1 MYEEAYILTELLST
15 KGLSKKYGS
24 RFALKDAD
32 IHIHQG
38 DIYGLIGR
46 NGAGKTTLLKLIN
59 SQITKTSGDIYNN
72 GKLMQFGKPGIKIGA
87 LVESPGL
94 YPDCTA
100 YENLKYKCIA
110 LGKNKKSYITELLN
124 VVELADTGRKKA
136 KQFSL
141 GMKQR
146 LSIALALVD
155 EPDLLMLDEPINGM
169 DPQGIKD
176 IREMLVSINRSK
188 GTTILISSHILD
200 ELSKFAT
207 NYGIIRD
214 GMVLREFTRE
224 QLNQENR
231 SGIEI
236 QSPEIDKV
244 EQLLRGE
251 MKLTDIERIDPTTI
265 MLKDSVEHYPQISRF
280 LFDQGI
286 YVSQFSVRHESLED
300 YFMSMTGGSKL

>member
-1 MYEEAYILTELLST
+1 MTELLRT
-15 KGLSKKYGS
+15 KGLSKKYAK

-59 SQITKTSGDIYNN
+59 SQINKTSGEIYHRE
-72 GKLMQFGKPGIKIGA
+72 KLMHFGKPDIKIGA

-100 YENLKYKCIA
+100 YDNLKYKCLAMGI
-110 LGKNKKSYITELLN
+110 KKKSYIGELLKT
-124 VVELADTGRKKA
+124 VELADTGKKKA

-146 LSIALALVD
+146 LSIALALID
-155 EPDLLMLDEPINGM
+155 EPDLLILDEPINGM

-176 IREMLVSINRSK
+176 IREMLVSINRDM
-188 GTTILISSHILD
+188 GTTIVISSHILD

-207 NYGIIRD
+207 SYGIIKD
-214 GMVLREFTRE
+214 GMVLREFSRE

-236 QSPEIDKV
+236 ESPEIDKI
-244 EQLLRGE
+244 ESILREE
-251 MKLTDIERIDPTTI
+251 MKLSHIQRLDAHRIMI
-265 MLKDSVEHYPQISRF
+265 KGSVEQYPQISRF
-280 LFDQGI
+280 LFDKGL
-286 YVSQFSVRHESLED
+286 YLSQFSVRHESLED

>member
-1 MYEEAYILTELLST
+1 M
-15 KGLSKKYGS
+15 
-24 RFALKDAD
+24 R
-32 IHIHQG
+32 
-38 DIYGLIGR
+38 
-46 NGAGKTTLLKLIN
+46 
-59 SQITKTSGDIYNN
+59 
-72 GKLMQFGKPGIKIGA
+72 FGKPDIKIGA

-100 YENLKYKCIA
+100 YDNLKYKCLAMGIR
-110 LGKNKKSYITELLN
+110 KKSYIDKLLKT
-124 VVELADTGRKKA
+124 VELADTGKKKA

-146 LSIALALVD
+146 LSIAMALID
-155 EPDLLMLDEPINGM
+155 EPDLLILDEPINGM

-176 IREMLVSINRSK
+176 IREMLVSINRDM
-188 GTTILISSHILD
+188 GTTIVISSHILD

-207 NYGIIRD
+207 SYGIIKD
-214 GMVLREFTRE
+214 GRVLREFTRE

-236 QSPEIDKV
+236 ESPQIEKV
-244 EQLLRGE
+244 ETVLREE
-251 MKLTDIERIDPTTI
+251 MKLSNIQRLDDHRIMI
-265 MLKDSVEHYPQISRF
+265 KDSVEQYPQISRF
-280 LFDQGI
+280 LFNQGL